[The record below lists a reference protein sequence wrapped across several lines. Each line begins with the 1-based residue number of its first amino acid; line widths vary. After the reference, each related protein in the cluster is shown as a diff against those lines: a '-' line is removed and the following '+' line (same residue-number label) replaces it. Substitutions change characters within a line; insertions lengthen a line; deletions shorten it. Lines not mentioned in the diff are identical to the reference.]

1 MDNLKDN
8 KLYCDD
14 QSQRGK
20 TIYSGEYRGYKWEIK
35 TMCTYPTAYV
45 YLNDSEYKY
54 INNNSDYVFV
64 WDKWGFINVHGG
76 ITFYKNDK
84 IGWDYAHCNDYYHTE
99 DRSFSTP
106 DDYIW
111 TYDDIMSEI
120 KDVIHQLEERVKNY
134 NDNSE
139 CIQEFKNNIKQ
150 AIHYS
155 SKNLPSNV
163 NISKILQEIANDYK

>member
-1 MDNLKDN
+1 MTEDFD
-8 KLYCDD
+8 KLYTFDN
-14 QSQRGK
+14 SKRG
-20 TIYSGEYRGYKWEIK
+20 TVVYNGEYNGYKWEIK
-35 TMCTYPTAYV
+35 TMCSHPTAYV
-45 YLNDSEYKY
+45 YLNDSEDKY
-54 INNNSDYVFV
+54 INNNIDSECYWEKF
-64 WDKWGFINVHGG
+64 GFINVHGG
-76 ITFYKNDK
+76 ITFYKNGK
-84 IGWDYAHCNDYYHTE
+84 IGWDYAHCDDYYHMG
-99 DRSFSTP
+99 DRSFSNP

-139 CIQEFKNNIKQ
+139 YIQGFKNNIKQ